1 MTWFLLKS
9 LISGVIIATVS
20 EIARRNS
27 AFAALVASLPLVSVL
42 GMIWIWG
49 ESHDSQRIAVHAEAT
64 FWYVLPSL
72 PMFLLMPAL
81 IRAGFGFWWSLG
93 AGCVLTIG
101 LYALMVFLIQRP
113 GFGA

>member
-101 LYALMVFLIQRP
+101 LYALMVFLIKRP